1 MAISS
6 APELRIP
13 YPIRFGTSEEFLRL
27 RKELVRLG
35 FVQENMAGHFHLRQ
49 ISEAQFE
56 VDAKGDEVPA
66 YYRLLTALFLQ
77 GKSVDGQ
84 PLRQAVGEATFDLFQ
99 KLGLLERYGAGE
111 RYAATVTMYETN
123 GLYIVSDR
131 WCGIDGQVFEP
142 PIDLV
147 YPAILGTTSGFL
159 AMIPF
164 SPCERFLELCC
175 GTGIAA
181 FVAAR
186 NGAKHAYA
194 FDIAA
199 RSAHF
204 AEFNRQLNGLDN
216 VTIGQGD
223 LYAAAAGLTFD
234 RIAAH
239 PLVRD

>member
-131 WCGIDGQVFEP
+131 SNP
-142 PIDLV
+142 SL
-147 YPAILGTTSGFL
+147 
-159 AMIPF
+159 F
-164 SPCERFLELCC
+164 S
-175 GTGIAA
+175 TM
-181 FVAAR
+181 AAR
-186 NGAKHAYA
+186 MGSRSPVAR
-194 FDIAA
+194 FRSCPSIS
-199 RSAHF
+199 RSAACWF
-204 AEFNRQLNGLDN
+204 W
-216 VTIGQGD
+216 
-223 LYAAAAGLTFD
+223 
-234 RIAAH
+234 
-239 PLVRD
+239 